1 LFGGFFFGGG
11 GGWERGGWD
20 IFFFGGGGGG
30 GYIADSYHLAG
41 KVWGRRSYAAVR
53 DSAQGERVTV

>member
-1 LFGGFFFGGG
+1 MNG
-11 GGWERGGWD
+11 
-20 IFFFGGGGGG
+20 IFYEVGGG